1 MATHHTPDGLQLRLR
16 LPAGRC
22 EITTA
27 DTAET
32 VVEAQPMNGS
42 NASREAAESI
52 VETLREHSEGG
63 HELTVEVPKRKL
75 LGFGNAQV
83 LVRVRGPHGLDLDA
97 ATASAD
103 VVVTGRP
110 RCADVRTAS
119 GDVSIEAADGAT
131 QVKTASGDV
140 DLGQMRDATDVKTM
154 SGDVI
159 VRETGSA
166 TDVNTMSGDVR
177 IRRAASGAIQMRSM
191 SGDIEVAVAPG
202 ATLFVDAN
210 SASGDVRSEI
220 PVTGSAPSG
229 PADVDLRATSMS
241 GDIVVTRAP
250 AAQAAVSP
258 E

>member
-22 EITTA
+22 EVTTA

-32 VVEAQPMNGS
+32 LVEAQPMNGS

-177 IRRAASGAIQMRSM
+177 VRRAASGAIQMRSM

-202 ATLFVDAN
+202 STLFVDAN

-250 AAQAAVSP
+250 AAQAAAAP